1 MKLSVN
7 EFTILRDLIH
17 ERIGNFYSDDKRE
30 LLEDKLSP
38 VVIES
43 GFDSFLDYYYA
54 LKYETTGDEWQ
65 KLKEAIRVPETY
77 FWREIDR
84 IQVLVD
90 ILVPQYFATGTLKPL
105 RIWSAACSSGEE
117 PLSIAMALNEAGW
130 FQRAKI
136 EIVASDMS
144 VKAIEKA
151 KQGIYTPYSLRNLPD
166 AMRAKYFKQVEER
179 KWQITPELPAR
190 ISWRIAN
197 LMARSDLARLATVN
211 VIFCRNVFIY
221 FSDEHIR
228 KIVNSFYEFMLN
240 PGYLFV
246 GASESLLRIT
256 TDFELQDISGAYVYV
271 KKIV

>member
-30 LLEDKLSP
+30 LLEDKLLS

-43 GFDSFLDYYYA
+43 GFDSFLDYYYS
-54 LKYETTGDEWQ
+54 LKYDNTGEEWQ

-84 IQVLVD
+84 IQALVD
-90 ILVPQYFATGTLKPL
+90 TLVPEYFATGTLKPL

-117 PLSIAMALNEAGW
+117 PLTIAMLLNEAGW
-130 FQRAKI
+130 FKRAKI
-136 EIVASDMS
+136 EIIASDMS
-144 VKAIEKA
+144 KQGIEKA

-166 AMRAKYFKQVEER
+166 AMRAKYFKQIEEK
-179 KWQITPELPAR
+179 KWQISPDLPAR
-190 ISWRIAN
+190 INWTTAN
-197 LMARSDLARLATVN
+197 LMEKSDIAGLATVN

-228 KIVNSFYEFMLN
+228 EIVNRFYEFMLN

-256 TDFELQDISGAYVYV
+256 TDFDLQEISGAYVYV
-271 KKIV
+271 KNIV